1 MITLTEV
8 NGKAEFKILT
18 GSTRYDDRYFYFPRK
33 CFDVLIK
40 DKNVFITSFLSDYY
54 IHILQVLRKDT
65 LILTNLKH
73 VWTMLLKACVLE
85 RNRK

>member
-8 NGKAEFKILT
+8 NGKAEFTILT
-18 GSTRYDDRYFYFPRK
+18 GITRYDDRYFYFPRK

-73 VWTMLLKACVLE
+73 VWTMLFKGLCV
-85 RNRK
+85 RKK